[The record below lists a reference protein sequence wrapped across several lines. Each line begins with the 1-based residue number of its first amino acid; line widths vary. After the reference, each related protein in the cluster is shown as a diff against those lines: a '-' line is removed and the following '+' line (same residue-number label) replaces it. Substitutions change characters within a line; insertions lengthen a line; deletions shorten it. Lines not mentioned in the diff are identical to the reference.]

1 MLELVSISD
10 SLVKAPSYITGLLGT
25 VYDAFVTVL
34 HDWFLVVWRA
44 FHTAD
49 GVPGALMPLRPLFV
63 IGIAVIV
70 IFLTIKLI
78 RYIVW
83 GS

>member
-1 MLELVSISD
+1 MLEISPIVD
-10 SLVKAPSYITGLLGT
+10 TLAKAPSFMPKLLGT

-34 HDWFLVVWRA
+34 HDWFLVVWRSLNVNS
-44 FHTAD
+44 
-49 GVPGALMPLRPLFV
+49 GVPGELNPLRPLFV
-63 IGIAVIV
+63 IGVAVV
-70 IFLTIKLI
+70 ILLLCIKLI